1 MGKLTGKTARQEAPM
16 SEIWNADSKGGWC
29 FGEVASSSPLHKIWI
44 LESEARAP
52 EAFFL
57 LDSTAFKANDN
68 IEQNVQRLAVEC
80 EDYHCKLEFT

>member
-52 EAFFL
+52 EAFFCWIPQPSKPMTISSKMCK
-57 LDSTAFKANDN
+57 DWRSNVRITTAN
-68 IEQNVQRLAVEC
+68 
-80 EDYHCKLEFT
+80 